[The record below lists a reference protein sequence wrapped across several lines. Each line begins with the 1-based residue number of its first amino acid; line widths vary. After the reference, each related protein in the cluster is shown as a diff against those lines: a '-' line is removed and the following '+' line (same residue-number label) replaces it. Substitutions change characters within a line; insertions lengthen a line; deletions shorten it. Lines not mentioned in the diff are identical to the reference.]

1 VEPRSGVTHRPR
13 RSRQR
18 WVALRFTHPTLVWP
32 PFRCGAGIVYGGH
45 GPPYDLVSVSR
56 IPQGFIQDLLSRIDI
71 VEVVGARVELKRA
84 GKEYKG
90 LSPFT
95 NEKSPSFFVSP
106 AKQMFFCFSSGK
118 NGTAINFLMEFDRLN
133 FVDAVEE
140 LARRAGVTVP
150 REGGATTLVLDGPI
164 DALAAAERFYRS
176 QLRTHPPAIEYLKKR
191 GLSGD
196 TAKLFGIGFAPE
208 SWDAL
213 TRLFPDP
220 EHALTAG
227 LLIARDSGGAYD
239 RFRNR
244 VMFPIRDSRGRV
256 IAFGGRTLG
265 NDPAKYLN
273 SPDTPLFR
281 KGSNLFGLYE
291 AKQSSKSELPYLMV
305 VEGYMDVVMLAQHG
319 IHNAVATLGTATTS
333 AFMEAFKSTTRV
345 VFCFDGDRAG
355 RAAAWRALGQ
365 ALPAIHEGRECRF
378 MFLPEGHDPDTLV
391 QEIGAD
397 AFRALV
403 EKAMSLS
410 DFLLGELTKQVNL
423 GTRDGRARLVGL
435 VRPYLGSMHEGA
447 LYTAI
452 VDELERLTRLQRGDL
467 NSLLAGRE
475 QAATSGRRAPAGRA
489 EAPGA
494 RPIKRALQLLLE
506 HPEMAQKV
514 GHVGQLAAMPQP
526 GIEILVEAIEFF
538 HEHPDSKA
546 SQLLEMW
553 RDTPK
558 GAALNRIIGI
568 EEQLDEAAIEKEF
581 GDTIGHLR
589 LKALRGRAQTLLNS
603 AREREL
609 APAETAELEQITRQL
624 SDARLV

>member
-1 VEPRSGVTHRPR
+1 M
-13 RSRQR
+13 
-18 WVALRFTHPTLVWP
+18 
-32 PFRCGAGIVYGGH
+32 
-45 GPPYDLVSVSR
+45 SR

-71 VEVVGARVELKRA
+71 VEVIGTRVDLKRA

-118 NGTAINFLMEFDRLN
+118 NGTAINFLMENDRLS
-133 FVDAVEE
+133 FVEAVEE
-140 LARRAGVTVP
+140 LAKRAGVQVP
-150 REGGATTLVLDGPI
+150 REGGRSEQLVLEGPL
-164 DALAAAERFYRS
+164 DALAAAERFYRT
-176 QLRTHPPAIEYLKKR
+176 QLRSHQPAIDYLKKR
-191 GLSGD
+191 GLGGD

-213 TRLFPDP
+213 ARLFPDP
-220 EHALTAG
+220 EYALTAG
-227 LLIARDSGGAYD
+227 LLIQRDSGGAYD

-244 VMFPIRDSRGRV
+244 IMFPIRDTRGRV

-273 SPDTPLFR
+273 SPETPLFH
-281 KGSNLFGLYE
+281 KGRNLFGLYE
-291 AKQSSKSELPYLMV
+291 AKQSSKADLSFLMV
-305 VEGYMDVVMLAQHG
+305 VEGYMDVVMLAHHG
-319 IHNAVATLGTATTS
+319 IRNAVATLGTATTRDHLS
-333 AFMEAFKSTTRV
+333 LLFKSTQKV

-355 RAAAWRALGQ
+355 RAAAWRALEQ
-365 ALPAIHEGRECRF
+365 ALPEVHEGRECRF
-378 MFLPEGHDPDTLV
+378 MFLPDGHDPDTLV

-397 AFRALV
+397 AFRVLV
-403 EKAMSLS
+403 EQAMSLS
-410 DFLLGELTKQVNL
+410 DFLLGELKKEVNL

-435 VRPYLGSMHEGA
+435 ARPHLEKMRDGPLRSV
-447 LYTAI
+447 I
-452 VDELERLTRLQRGDL
+452 VAELEHLSRLGRADL
-467 NSLLAGRE
+467 DALLTGRERAVAAGRP
-475 QAATSGRRAPAGRA
+475 APSGRT

-494 RPIKRALQLLLE
+494 RPVRRALQLLLE
-506 HPEMAQKV
+506 RPEMAQKV
-514 GHVGQLAAMPQP
+514 AHVEQLAAMPQP

-538 HEHPDSKA
+538 HEHPESRA
-546 SQLLEMW
+546 GQLLEMW

-568 EEQLDEAAIEKEF
+568 EMTLDEAAIELEF
-581 GDTIGHLR
+581 ADTIEHLR
-589 LKALRGRAQTLLNS
+589 RKALRGRIETLLEL